1 MKSKKTFHYATFIAP
16 TMLLFLL
23 VYAVPVIVLF
33 CSSFCN
39 WRTGDTITFNGLGN
53 YIELIFHDSSFGRSF
68 LNNVVWI
75 LLQSTIHVS
84 FGVIF
89 ALILARQPFYWKF
102 ARTAYM
108 IPSIVSSAAMGMLFL
123 CMFNAEFGMINSV
136 VRKFIPGFAH
146 NWIMSYETS
155 FLTVTLTWLPYAGI
169 TTLIVLTEIISID
182 RSIIEAATV
191 DGADAV
197 QMNRYIILPLLKNII
212 GTSVILEASGM
223 LKKLDTIMLMTRGG
237 PGDATMNLPMFIY
250 RTSMTENNFG
260 MANAA
265 GVILILLGCATV
277 MIINRLFKVG
287 EGNA

>member
-1 MKSKKTFHYATFIAP
+1 MNRKKYLNYASFIAP

-23 VYAVPVIVLF
+23 VYAVPVVVLL

-39 WRTGDTITFNGLGN
+39 WRTGDAITFNGLGN
-53 YIELIFHDSSFGRSF
+53 YIELIFHDDSFRRGF
-68 LNNVVWI
+68 VNNVLWI
-75 LLQSTIHVS
+75 ILQSTIHVS

-89 ALILARQPFYWKF
+89 ALILAQQPFYWKF

-108 IPSIVSSAAMGMLFL
+108 IPSIISSAAMGMLFL
-123 CMFNAEFGMINSV
+123 CIFNAEFGMVNSI
-136 VRKFIPGFAH
+136 VRKIIPGFSH
-146 NWIMSYETS
+146 NWIMGYDTA

-191 DGADAV
+191 DGASGI
-197 QMNRYIILPLLKNII
+197 QMNLYIILPLLKNII

-237 PGDATMNLPMFIY
+237 PGDTTMNLPMYIY

-265 GVILILLGCATV
+265 GMLLILLGCLTV
-277 MIINRLFKVG
+277 SVINRLFKIG
-287 EGNA
+287 EDK

>member
-1 MKSKKTFHYATFIAP
+1 MNRKKYLNYASFIAP

-23 VYAVPVIVLF
+23 VYAVPVVVLL

-39 WRTGDTITFNGLGN
+39 WRTGDAITFNGLGN
-53 YIELIFHDSSFGRSF
+53 YIELIFHDDSFRRGF
-68 LNNVVWI
+68 VNNVLWI
-75 LLQSTIHVS
+75 ILQSTIHVS

-108 IPSIVSSAAMGMLFL
+108 IPSIISSAAMGMLFL
-123 CMFNAEFGMINSV
+123 CIFNAEFGMVNSI
-136 VRKFIPGFAH
+136 VRKIIPGFSH
-146 NWIMSYETS
+146 NWIMGYDTA

-191 DGADAV
+191 DGASGI
-197 QMNRYIILPLLKNII
+197 QMNLYIILPLLKNII

-237 PGDATMNLPMFIY
+237 PGDTTMNLPMYIY

-265 GVILILLGCATV
+265 GMLLILLGCLTV
-277 MIINRLFKVG
+277 SVINRLFKIG
-287 EGNA
+287 EDK

>member
-1 MKSKKTFHYATFIAP
+1 MNRKKYLNYASFIAP

-23 VYAVPVIVLF
+23 VYAVPVVVLL

-39 WRTGDTITFNGLGN
+39 WRTGDAITFNGLGN
-53 YIELIFHDSSFGRSF
+53 YIELIFHDDSFRRGF
-68 LNNVVWI
+68 VNNVLWI
-75 LLQSTIHVS
+75 ILQSTIHVS

-89 ALILARQPFYWKF
+89 ALILVRQPFYWKF

-108 IPSIVSSAAMGMLFL
+108 IPSIISSAAMGMLFL
-123 CMFNAEFGMINSV
+123 CIFNAEFGMVNSI
-136 VRKFIPGFAH
+136 VRKIIPGFSH
-146 NWIMSYETS
+146 NWIMGYDTA

-191 DGADAV
+191 DGASGI
-197 QMNRYIILPLLKNII
+197 QMNLYIILPLLKNII

-237 PGDATMNLPMFIY
+237 PGDTTMNLPMYIY

-265 GVILILLGCATV
+265 GMLLILLGCLTV
-277 MIINRLFKVG
+277 SVINRLFKIG
-287 EGNA
+287 EDK